1 MVRKVKKTKKGKTIV
16 TQKVTVNIGKGG
28 GRGRKTT
35 SGPPQPSQAQQL
47 LMGIAPLLAQRQ
59 QSSPAGAAGLVQS
72 IVPLVQSGQSLL
84 PSQQQLQSLESILSK
99 LIPKEGP
106 AGPAGPRGEKGEK
119 GEKGEQGPRGYYFG
133 SATPSIE
140 SLSPVSLQSFAF
152 DFSDDN
158 QSGKSYV
165 LDQPDAPL
173 VKAAQP
179 AISGGPQ
186 RLDPLYEDVPLE
198 VISPPSSP
206 RPPFE
211 LEGPVIEEKQPEKR
225 KIKKP
230 VKKPEE
236 EDERSIPYLSQYEL
250 PTNRSLITKDYIM
263 SLPNTTEQKS
273 GKITLRMYAQQ
284 MNIPITREQQKMNK
298 SQLVDYLWEQTQS
311 RASLGLSKRS

>member
-35 SGPPQPSQAQQL
+35 SGPPQPSQAERMVQL
-47 LMGIAPLLAQRQ
+47 FAPLLAQRQ
-59 QSSPAGAAGLVQS
+59 GLA
-72 IVPLVQSGQSLL
+72 PLVQTGQSLL

-106 AGPAGPRGEKGEK
+106 AGPRGEK

-158 QSGKSYV
+158 QSGKSFV

-173 VKAAQP
+173 VQAAQP
-179 AISGGPQ
+179 AVSGGPQ
-186 RLDPLYEDVPLE
+186 RLDPPHEDVPLNR
-198 VISPPSSP
+198 VIDGVG
-206 RPPFE
+206 E
-211 LEGPVIEEKQPEKR
+211 GKQEEGPM
-225 KIKKP
+225 
-230 VKKPEE
+230 
-236 EDERSIPYLSQYEL
+236 PYLTPYEL
-250 PTNRSLITKDYIM
+250 PTDRSLITKDYIT

-284 MNIPITREQQKMNK
+284 MNIPITREQLKMNK
-298 SQLVDYLWEQTQS
+298 SQLVDYLWEQT
-311 RASLGLSKRS
+311 LSKRS